1 MTNVLTVD
9 CSADELIV
17 CAVFGGAYAESRSG
31 GAQRHNGAVL
41 GCVDKVMTALGAKPS
56 DFDAY
61 AAVVGPGSF
70 TGIRIGVAT
79 VKALCLATGKPSV
92 AIDALEAI
100 AYGEGECIAAVDARN
115 GNCYAARFD
124 KEGNMLQEKLMP
136 RAEADAAGVVVID
149 ARPDDIGRR
158 LTAIAV
164 ERAETKRFDPALEPK
179 YLRKS
184 QAERMKDGD

>member
-1 MTNVLTVD
+1 MTDVLTID

-17 CAVFGGAYAESRSG
+17 SATRGGKYAESRSG
-31 GAQRHNGAVL
+31 GSKRHNGAIL
-41 GCVDKVMTALGAKPS
+41 GCVDEVMTALGAKPS
-56 DFDAY
+56 DFDAF

-79 VKALCLATGKPSV
+79 VKALSLATGKPSV
-92 AIDALEAI
+92 AIDALEAM
-100 AYGEGECIAAVDARN
+100 AYGEGECFAAIDARN

-124 KEGNMLQEKLMP
+124 GKGGMFGERAVP
-136 RAEADAAGVVVID
+136 RADVDASGLKVVD
-149 ARPDDIGRR
+149 KRADDIGKR

-164 ERAETKRFDPALEPK
+164 ARVEAGLFDAALEPK